1 MDEMEN
7 NLAAELDKVQTAMNT
22 SKSGKFTESI
32 LADKAGVDTDALK
45 SDIAEK
51 LEVKKKE
58 LVCFIFPFDFLIFIF
73 LTVIGSFLL
82 LCLVLKDCLMLSE
95 FNGREGSGIG
105 EEMGT
110 SSERCI
116 EAAFPRYLS
125 PLIYSTAFTPNLCFL
140 GMS

>member
-58 LVCFIFPFDFLIFIF
+58 LVCFIFPFDFSIFIF
-73 LTVIGSFLL
+73 LLL
-82 LCLVLKDCLMLSE
+82 LGHFCCCVWC
-95 FNGREGSGIG
+95 
-105 EEMGT
+105 
-110 SSERCI
+110 
-116 EAAFPRYLS
+116 
-125 PLIYSTAFTPNLCFL
+125 
-140 GMS
+140 